1 MTRARIWVAAAA
13 LLAALSSAAWLGTH
27 HAPRAV
33 AMVRVGGD
41 GNPCA
46 CTHRIEP

>member
-1 MTRARIWVAAAA
+1 MRRARIWLAAAA
-13 LLAALSSAAWLGTH
+13 LLTALSSAAWLEHRHPG
-27 HAPRAV
+27 AQ